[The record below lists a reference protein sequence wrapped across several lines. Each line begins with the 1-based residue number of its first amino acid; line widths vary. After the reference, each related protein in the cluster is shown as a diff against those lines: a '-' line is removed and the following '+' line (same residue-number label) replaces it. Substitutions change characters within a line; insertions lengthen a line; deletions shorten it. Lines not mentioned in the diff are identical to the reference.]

1 MTSIWNTTEQ
11 ISARPALD
19 DSIETEAAV
28 IGGGMAGVLTAYF
41 LQQAGLR
48 TVVLEAGRMGSGQ
61 TGRTTAKIT
70 SQHGPVYRTLIRS
83 FGMERAGQY
92 AHSQQQAIEAYEQ
105 LIQAE
110 KIDCDFERL
119 PAYLYTTDPA
129 GADALRQE
137 AQAAARLG
145 IDAAFTEHTVL
156 PMPVKGAV
164 RFENQAQFHP
174 MRFLRAVASSLTIY
188 ENTRVQEVKGGL
200 LRTNGGS
207 VRAKYVVFACHY
219 PFLNLPGY
227 YFMRMHQSRSYVLA
241 LEGAQKLDGVYLG
254 VDRDGLS
261 LRNSG
266 DQMLLGGG
274 GHRTGENS
282 AGGKYETLR
291 RQARALW
298 PQSRETACW
307 SAQDCMTMDG
317 LPYIGPYA
325 QSQPRWYVATGFA
338 KWGMTNAM
346 SAALVLRDQITG
358 RKNPDAAVFSPQRFT
373 PGASAKTFLED
384 GMHAVRDL
392 SRRLFA
398 PPKAMLDELPA
409 GHGGVVEYDGEKVGV
424 YKDEDGELFFVSVKC
439 PHLGCQLE
447 WNPDEKSWDCPC
459 HGSRFDYTGRLL
471 DNPAQTSLSPV

>member
-1 MTSIWNTTEQ
+1 MMSIWNSMEE
-11 ISARPALD
+11 ISARPALT

-28 IGGGMAGVLTAYF
+28 IGGGMAGVLIAYF
-41 LQQAGLR
+41 LQKAGLR
-48 TVVLEAGRMGSGQ
+48 TVILEADRIGSGQ

-70 SQHGPVYRTLIRS
+70 SQHGPIYNGLIHS
-83 FGMERAGQY
+83 FGMEQAGRY
-92 AHSQQQAIEAYEQ
+92 ARMQQQAVTAFERLVASENIA
-105 LIQAE
+105 
-110 KIDCDFERL
+110 CDFERL
-119 PAYLYTTDPA
+119 PAYLYTADPA
-129 GADALRQE
+129 GVDALRRE
-137 AQAAARLG
+137 AASAARLG
-145 IDAAFTEHTVL
+145 IDAAFTDHTDL
-156 PMPVKGAV
+156 PLPVKGAV

-174 MRFLRAVASSLTIY
+174 LRFLNALASSLTIY
-188 ENTRVQEVKGGL
+188 ENTRVQKVEGGD
-200 LRTNGGS
+200 LRTNGGR

-227 YFMRMHQSRSYVLA
+227 YFMRMHQTRSYVLA

-261 LRNSG
+261 MRNSG
-266 DQMLLGGG
+266 DLLLLGGG

-282 AGGKYETLR
+282 AGGKYEKLR
-291 RQARALW
+291 KQAEALW
-298 PQSRETACW
+298 PQSREVARW
-307 SAQDCMTMDG
+307 SAQDCMTLDG
-317 LPYIGPYA
+317 LPYIGPYS
-325 QSQPRWYVATGFA
+325 QSEPRWYVATGFA
-338 KWGMTNAM
+338 KWGMTNSMA
-346 SAALVLRDQITG
+346 AALVLRDQITG
-358 RKNPDAAVFSPQRFT
+358 RENPDAVVFSPQRFT

-424 YKDEDGELFFVSVKC
+424 YKNEEGELFMVSVKC

-471 DNPAQTSLSPV
+471 DNPAQNSLAPV